1 MLTNPLIRLI
11 KNFETMSTAAKRTEA
26 IKSVKFCFEIGM
38 TKEIEASEHFSS
50 VVLSGLIG
58 HIKGKFPIDI
68 LAEMCFMLL
77 KGKAKNNTST
87 IICYSFL
94 LTGNQPDAALLAL
107 DQLNYEDM
115 SEVDLNYIKSKVL
128 VFKGF
133 IILKTNPVAYHYFK
147 EAITVD
153 EKNQEAFFFLGTTM
167 LAELKSDVEK
177 ATAIIGIFTN
187 FLKLKFNCT
196 ANLAE
201 EDLNNLKCIFKLENF
216 DKSDP
221 SIPLACLYLMDTY
234 FRKGPRAGISL
245 EELFNILEYLY
256 SISVKLK
263 NFVEESGVLLSPNE
277 VDNFKA
283 FQDFKR
289 VKVVSG
295 NGGDGAI
302 AFEKSAK
309 VAFGP
314 PNGGNGGAGGDVLV
328 RASKSI
334 TCLTHLST
342 LFRADHGSIGRN
354 SSLHGKKGEDTE
366 IVVPVGTVVK
376 EVVTSNEENTELEQ
390 LSNYE
395 LVVKHFKFRSKYIP
409 KDDRINWLAS
419 RIPLGISKPDP
430 ILVDLVED
438 GQTATLVKGGRAGK
452 GNVCDKLPHF
462 VSHDVRGPPF
472 CLRGERGRE
481 IIVEFELKSIADAGL
496 VGLPN
501 AGKSSFLAAVSRAH
515 PKIAPYPF
523 TTLNPYI
530 GTIDYPDYF
539 SMTLADIP
547 GIIKGASRNLGLG
560 HTFLR
565 HIERSKIL
573 VYVIDL
579 SNEAPWEDLFTL
591 QNELELYSAGLTSR
605 PSIIIANKA
614 DLGAL
619 CRKNLERLIKVT
631 DFTVIPC
638 SARDGVNITLAT
650 KLMRSMAT
658 KV

>member
-58 HIKGKFPIDI
+58 HIKEFPIDI

-283 FQDFKR
+283 LMD
-289 VKVVSG
+289 
-295 NGGDGAI
+295 NGEAI
-302 AFEKSAK
+302 
-309 VAFGP
+309 
-314 PNGGNGGAGGDVLV
+314 L
-328 RASKSI
+328 
-334 TCLTHLST
+334 
-342 LFRADHGSIGRN
+342 
-354 SSLHGKKGEDTE
+354 KK
-366 IVVPVGTVVK
+366 I
-376 EVVTSNEENTELEQ
+376 EL
-390 LSNYE
+390 L
-395 LVVKHFKFRSKYIP
+395 
-409 KDDRINWLAS
+409 
-419 RIPLGISKPDP
+419 
-430 ILVDLVED
+430 
-438 GQTATLVKGGRAGK
+438 
-452 GNVCDKLPHF
+452 
-462 VSHDVRGPPF
+462 
-472 CLRGERGRE
+472 
-481 IIVEFELKSIADAGL
+481 
-496 VGLPN
+496 
-501 AGKSSFLAAVSRAH
+501 
-515 PKIAPYPF
+515 
-523 TTLNPYI
+523 LN
-530 GTIDYPDYF
+530 
-539 SMTLADIP
+539 
-547 GIIKGASRNLGLG
+547 K
-560 HTFLR
+560 
-565 HIERSKIL
+565 
-573 VYVIDL
+573 
-579 SNEAPWEDLFTL
+579 
-591 QNELELYSAGLTSR
+591 
-605 PSIIIANKA
+605 
-614 DLGAL
+614 
-619 CRKNLERLIKVT
+619 
-631 DFTVIPC
+631 
-638 SARDGVNITLAT
+638 
-650 KLMRSMAT
+650 
-658 KV
+658 

>member
-1 MLTNPLIRLI
+1 MCKI
-11 KNFETMSTAAKRTEA
+11 KNFSTFTQ
-26 IKSVKFCFEIGM
+26 
-38 TKEIEASEHFSS
+38 
-50 VVLSGLIG
+50 
-58 HIKGKFPIDI
+58 
-68 LAEMCFMLL
+68 LL
-77 KGKAKNNTST
+77 KNN
-87 IICYSFL
+87 SF
-94 LTGNQPDAALLAL
+94 
-107 DQLNYEDM
+107 
-115 SEVDLNYIKSKVL
+115 
-128 VFKGF
+128 
-133 IILKTNPVAYHYFK
+133 KTVN
-147 EAITVD
+147 
-153 EKNQEAFFFLGTTM
+153 
-167 LAELKSDVEK
+167 
-177 ATAIIGIFTN
+177 
-187 FLKLKFNCT
+187 
-196 ANLAE
+196 
-201 EDLNNLKCIFKLENF
+201 
-216 DKSDP
+216 
-221 SIPLACLYLMDTY
+221 
-234 FRKGPRAGISL
+234 R
-245 EELFNILEYLY
+245 
-256 SISVKLK
+256 
-263 NFVEESGVLLSPNE
+263 
-277 VDNFKA
+277 